1 MAAQLSPQ
9 ALDQVGMQ
17 GESVFGGWLTGER
30 VFLRRLGTLTG
41 VEGGRLGKAVALCVA
56 LSRIQLRSQLEVQRA
71 NAQRG
76 PTSALRR
83 LRVLFA
89 SVAVLRTGQQTRA
102 GRGPIEAVWSWAR
115 ARGIVASGAFRRV
128 LCLSLSG
135 SLSVVYV
142 RRDWRVSRRTAAL
155 QVPYSLL
162 AQSGGRF

>member
-1 MAAQLSPQ
+1 M
-9 ALDQVGMQ
+9 
-17 GESVFGGWLTGER
+17 
-30 VFLRRLGTLTG
+30 
-41 VEGGRLGKAVALCVA
+41 ALCVA

-115 ARGIVASGAFRRV
+115 ARAVSLGVARSDVFS
-128 LCLSLSG
+128 LSLSLG
-135 SLSVVYV
+135 LSVGGV
-142 RRDWRVSRRTAAL
+142 REA
-155 QVPYSLL
+155 
-162 AQSGGRF
+162 

>member
-1 MAAQLSPQ
+1 M
-9 ALDQVGMQ
+9 
-17 GESVFGGWLTGER
+17 
-30 VFLRRLGTLTG
+30 
-41 VEGGRLGKAVALCVA
+41 ALCVA

-102 GRGPIEAVWSWAR
+102 GRGPMEAVWSWAR
-115 ARGIVASGAFRRV
+115 ARGIVGSGAFRRV
-128 LCLSLSG
+128 LSVSLSLSG